1 MAGLMP
7 PETLAPA
14 LALVMM
20 LLVGLSLGLLG
31 SGGSIITLPV
41 LVYVAGIPVA
51 QAVTMSLVLVG
62 STAAFGA
69 WLQGRRRGIDLRAA
83 VLFAAT
89 GAAGAYVGAR
99 LTHLV
104 SEPALLALFGMLML
118 AVGGRLLLGP
128 SGASQG
134 AHGCR
139 VGRCVCAGLGVG
151 VLTGFFGV
159 GGGFL
164 IVPALLL
171 FAGTGMPRA
180 VPTSLTVIAVNAAGG
195 LVGHLGQTGVPL
207 ARTGAFLL
215 VALVGVA
222 WGSALIHRL
231 SASVLQRIFAWAI
244 VLLGSAIFLRNA
256 WLIVTR
262 VG

>member
-1 MAGLMP
+1 MP
-7 PETLAPA
+7 LETLAPA

-41 LVYVAGIPVA
+41 LVYVAGIPVT

-83 VLFAAT
+83 VVFATT
-89 GAAGAYVGAR
+89 GAVGAYVGAR

-104 SEPALLALFGMLML
+104 SEPALLALFGLLML
-118 AVGGRLLLGP
+118 AVGGRLLLGQV
-128 SGASQG
+128 GAS
-134 AHGCR
+134 HHERGCR
-139 VGRCVCAGLGVG
+139 VGQCVFAGLGVG

-180 VPTSLTVIAVNAAGG
+180 VPTSLTVIAANAAGG
-195 LVGHLGQTGVPL
+195 LVGHLGQTVVPL
-207 ARTGAFLL
+207 AETGAYLA
-215 VALVGVA
+215 VALVGVVA
-222 WGSALIHRL
+222 GSALIYRL
-231 SASVLQRIFAWAI
+231 SASVLQRVFAWAI